1 LLIQVPY
8 INRIVMEKYKIIKKG
23 VFQSVSSF
31 EEKVNTLSADGWK
44 AISLTSDNSHMYV
57 LMERER

>member
-1 LLIQVPY
+1 MD
-8 INRIVMEKYKIIKKG
+8 RYKIIKKG

-31 EEKVNTLSADGWK
+31 QEKVNTLSADGWK